1 MKLLFSLGLCLSL
14 SMTAFAQKKETSSS
28 KEKAIIEHFK
38 NDYKKKNYKKFEGK
52 ITVKDNFAQFDEKV
66 INYNKSDK
74 TTKLLLQEGII
85 YPQLL
90 TDYQMEK
97 FLDET
102 TDKTQ
107 KRYLK
112 LQKDPRASFDVNN
125 MRINN
130 SDELVSLSTDPK
142 IKRFKLVCNDSKI
155 PGTPIYIIK
164 LINKGATKETS
175 SEEFI
180 KNSKLTY
187 LKQL

>member
-1 MKLLFSLGLCLSL
+1 MKLLLSLSLCLSL
-14 SMTAFAQKKETSSS
+14 SMTAFAQKNETLSS
-28 KEKAIIEHFK
+28 KDKAIVERFK

-52 ITVKDNFAQFDEKV
+52 ITVKDNLVQFDDKV

-74 TTKLLLQEGII
+74 TTSFILQNGIL

-107 KRYLK
+107 KRFLK

-125 MRINN
+125 MKINN
-130 SDELVSLSTDPK
+130 SEFLSSLSTDPK
-142 IKRFKLVCNDSKI
+142 AKRFKLVCNDSKI
-155 PGTPIYIIK
+155 PGTTIYLIELTNKTATPETPI
-164 LINKGATKETS
+164 
-175 SEEFI
+175 EEFI

-187 LKQL
+187 LQQL